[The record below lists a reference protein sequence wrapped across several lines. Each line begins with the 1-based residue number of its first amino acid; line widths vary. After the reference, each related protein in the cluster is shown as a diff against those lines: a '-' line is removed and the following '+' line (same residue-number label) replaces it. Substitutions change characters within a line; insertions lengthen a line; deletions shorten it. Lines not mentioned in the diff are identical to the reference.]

1 MKHLSF
7 LLIVLLIFS
16 LRIYAQSPAQGWTIE
31 FPEDSF
37 SDEALLDLSFLNEA
51 EAGSGGFITLS
62 ADGETLVDGNGQEL
76 RIWAIGGGDDTRNY
90 TPEQLQSFAKFLA
103 KRGVNMIRT
112 HARIHSTTND
122 INQVNTN
129 EVNAI
134 WRLVAAMK
142 AEGIYTTI
150 SPFWVGHMGNMPEAW
165 ELGDYAGNVKPWGLM
180 YFNEKFKNAYKNWV
194 EYLFTE
200 INPNTGIAL
209 KDDPAVG
216 LIQMKNEDGV
226 FFWTI
231 QSVRPSLL
239 GDIQA
244 QYYDWLIQKYGT
256 IDQIYAAWQNLAP
269 IDGDDPAN
277 GKMGVYIIWEAT
289 QEQTGGKQKRITDQ
303 IQFLAEVQ
311 RGFYQEIHDHLRAM
325 GCQQL
330 INTNNWKTA
339 DPLRLFDA
347 ERWTNDVA
355 EVIAVNRYYSPQH
368 VGENSGWR
376 IDPGHHYV
384 GASALHLPHK
394 LPINVKQIKGK
405 PFITSES
412 AWNLPHKYQAEGPF
426 LIASYSSL
434 NGFDAYYWFTPR
446 SPGFDQ
452 EPYFTWTNLPGN
464 QHPLSRWNV
473 STPGQVGMF
482 PANALM
488 YRMGYIQQAPVLV
501 HEGRSLQSIF
511 ERKIPIIA
519 EENSFDPN
527 RDSYDN
533 IGGDE
538 IQTKVPPIAYLAG
551 RVTVEYDT
559 ESDTE
564 MISPQLESLLDFQN
578 RKIQSATGELLWDYE
593 QGICLLD
600 APAAQGIC
608 GFPGE
613 KSSYELSS
621 VKIETSNDY
630 VVVNVVAMDAKA
642 LAASEKVLIQIG
654 TKYQPTGWQERTAS
668 FNLNANT
675 TVDGYEIQ
683 NTGRMPWRAANSLV
697 SITLNNP
704 KIKSARLL
712 DINGYEIREIR
723 VENLENGQKIKFSI
737 PHEAMY
743 IVADTREATV
753 VTGFNEIIE
762 QDFIIYPN
770 PNNGRFNIRFEQDQ
784 LSYSEVEIRDLSGKL
799 VKRFLKVKDEYE
811 LHLPAGNYI
820 VQLKESSNVIARGKM
835 IIE

>member
-1 MKHLSF
+1 MKN
-7 LLIVLLIFS
+7 LLLPVLLVFTATCV
-16 LRIYAQSPAQGWTIE
+16 YAQSTAQGWSIQ
-31 FPEDSF
+31 FPEDPF
-37 SDEALLDLSFLNEA
+37 THEALLDLSFLNEA
-51 EAGSGGFITLS
+51 EAGSSGFITLS
-62 ADGETLVDGNGQEL
+62 ADGETLVDGNGQEI
-76 RIWAIGGGDDTRNY
+76 RVWAIGGGDDTRNY
-90 TPEQLQSFAKFLA
+90 SPQQLQSFAKFLA

-122 INQVNTN
+122 INQVNTD

-150 SPFWVGHMGNMPEAW
+150 SPFWAGHMGNIPAAW
-165 ELGDYAGNVKPWGLM
+165 ELGDYVGNLRPWALM
-180 YFNEKFKNAYKNWV
+180 YFNEKFKNAYKTWV
-194 EYLFTE
+194 EFLFTE
-200 INPNTGIAL
+200 INPHTGLAL

-239 GDIQA
+239 SEIRS
-244 QYYDWLIQKYGT
+244 QYYEWLIQKYNT
-256 IDQIYAAWQNLAP
+256 IEQTYTAWQNLAP
-269 IDGDDPAN
+269 IDGDDPDN

-289 QEQTGGKQKRITDQ
+289 QEQTGGKHKRITDQ

-311 RGFYQEIHDHLRAM
+311 RGFYQEIFDHLREI

-355 EVIAVNRYYSPQH
+355 EVIAVNRYYSPEH

-446 SPGFDQ
+446 SPGFDT

-501 HEGRSLQSIF
+501 HEGRTLQSIF
-511 ERKIPIIA
+511 ERKIPIIS

-533 IGGDE
+533 IGDDNT
-538 IQTKVPPIAYLAG
+538 QTKVPPIAYLAG

-559 ESDTE
+559 ENDTE

-578 RKIQSATGELLWDYE
+578 RKIQSATGELLWDYG
-593 QGICLLD
+593 QGMCILD

-613 KSSYELSS
+613 KSSYDLSS

-630 VVVNVVAMDAKA
+630 VVVNVVAMDAKV
-642 LAASEKVLIQIG
+642 LSESEKVLIQIG
-654 TKYQPTGWQERTAS
+654 TKYQPTGWQERPAT

-675 TVDGYEIQ
+675 TVEGFEIQ
-683 NTGRMPWRAANSLV
+683 NTGRMPWKAANSLV
-697 SITLNNP
+697 NITLNNP

-723 VENLENGQKIKFSI
+723 VENLENGQKIKFNI

-753 VTGFNEIIE
+753 VTGFNEVKE

-770 PNNGRFNIRFEQDQ
+770 PNNGRFNIRFDQDQ
-784 LSYSEVEIRDLSGKL
+784 LTYSEVEIRDLSGRL
-799 VKRFLKVKDEYE
+799 VKRFQEVRAEYE

-820 VQLKESSNVIARGKM
+820 VQLKDSSAVIARGKM
-835 IIE
+835 IVD